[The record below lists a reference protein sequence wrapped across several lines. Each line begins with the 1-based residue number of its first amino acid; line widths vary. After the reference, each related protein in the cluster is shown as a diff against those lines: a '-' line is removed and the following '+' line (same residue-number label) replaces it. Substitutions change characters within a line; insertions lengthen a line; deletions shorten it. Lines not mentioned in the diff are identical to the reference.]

1 MEKHALE
8 VRAERR
14 TPRYRYTDVA
24 IAEAVTAS
32 TTLREVALHLGAV
45 PATGTLSHLRRRID
59 AAGIDISHFTGINR
73 SRAALPFTDDE
84 LRTAAGAADSVRG
97 TARVLGVPDDG
108 RSRAALGRLLRER
121 GVDTSHFR
129 HARPALPEDGLRAAV
144 ESAHSYADVMRALG
158 LDVDYANHRR
168 VRRKVAELRLDTSHF
183 TRRPWSAVPA
193 AARRSRADDVLVV
206 LPPGAPRPRR
216 ERLHAGLRERGV
228 PYRCASCGN
237 PGEWLGRPITL
248 HIDHVDGNWLDNRV
262 GNLRYLCP
270 NCHALTATWCRKKSR
285 DGGGGSPVH

>member
-1 MEKHALE
+1 VEEYTPGLS
-8 VRAERR
+8 VERR
-14 TPRYRYTDVA
+14 TARRRYTDAA

-32 TTLREVALHLGAV
+32 TTLREVAVHLGAV

-59 AAGIDISHFTGINR
+59 AAGIDISHFTGIGR
-73 SRAALPFTDDE
+73 SRAALPYTDAE
-84 LRTAAGAADSVRG
+84 LRTAAAAADSIRG

-121 GVDTSHFR
+121 GIDTSHFR
-129 HARPALPEDGLRAAV
+129 HARPTLPEDGLRAAV

-158 LDVDYANHRR
+158 LEVSYANHRR
-168 VRRKVAELRLDTSHF
+168 VRRKVAELGLDTSHF
-183 TRRPWSAVPA
+183 TRRPWSAAPG
-193 AARRSRADDVLVV
+193 ARRSRADDVLVV
-206 LPPGAPRPRR
+206 LPPGAPRPNR

-237 PGEWLGRPITL
+237 RGEWLGRPITL
-248 HIDHVDGNWLDNRV
+248 HIDHIDGNWLDNRA